1 MTNTADLKTWLFVS
15 SVLAL
20 PLVLT
25 CIAGASD
32 AGLVGWWTFDDGY
45 GTTAIDS
52 SGHGF
57 DISLH
62 NTTWENGVLG
72 GALHFHG
79 AGNGHVGNFSYSNNA
94 ITVCAWVWHDSFRI
108 SKIERYV
115 TVAPEVAVIRK
126 EGNGSLHFYI
136 KTNGSLRHLWVS
148 GVLAEGR
155 WQHIAGIWDGLTQ
168 RLYVDGVEIASQEPG
183 GVLGNTS
190 SVEIGSV
197 GEPFNGMLDE
207 VRIYNR
213 ALVKAEIQILLQ
225 REDSPF
231 ASNPTP
237 PDGASLVDTD
247 VTLNWTPGFGA
258 QLHRVY
264 FGDNLDDVKNAA
276 QGILQSTPSFTPGA
290 LEQGKAHYWRVD
302 EFDGATWHRGD
313 IWSFTTAR
321 VGGEWTYDGGILVG
335 AYYYPWYGPATH
347 RVSESLRG
355 HLVPEQTAEL
365 GEYDSSSAEVIAGHI
380 DYSHRAN
387 IHFWACSW
395 WGPQTNEDNILR
407 NCILPHEYAGEL
419 RYAIL
424 YESTG
429 RLGSFSNPD
438 YSNLSSDFRY
448 LTANCFGNPN
458 YLKIKGR
465 PVVFIYLTRVYFR
478 NTPSYDALAALR
490 VEFPDLYI
498 IADDIFG
505 RNYSSASVRKWD
517 AVTAYDV
524 YGQTLQSYGSTRAAL
539 DQLERILSEAKMAAN
554 GVGVGLIPFATPGFN
569 DKGVRGGHNG
579 APRYF
584 ENESTSV
591 EGDLFRAMLR
601 DVVVPQVDPLAA
613 NILMVTSFNEW
624 HEDTQIEPTAGTGGS
639 TNIDDSAAGS
649 DYTQGD
655 YYVDYGYL
663 YLDILSEQTS
673 FLQID
678 SLPEALDTNL
688 HFTTGG
694 AADWIGQT
702 ATYYHDGDAAQSGDI
717 THEQQSLLQTT
728 VGGAGT
734 VSFYWKVS
742 SETLCDFLVF
752 YIDGSVQDRISG
764 SVDWRRMTYEITDS
778 DLHALEWRYTKDAGT
793 NSRSD
798 CGWVDKVEW
807 VPSP

>member
-1 MTNTADLKTWLFVS
+1 M
-15 SVLAL
+15 
-20 PLVLT
+20 
-25 CIAGASD
+25 
-32 AGLVGWWTFDDGY
+32 
-45 GTTAIDS
+45 DS

-57 DISLH
+57 DMPLH
-62 NTTWENGVLG
+62 NTTWEDGVLG

-79 AGNGHVGNFSYSNNA
+79 AGHGHVGNFSYSNNA

-108 SKIERYV
+108 GKIERYV

-136 KTNGSLRHLWVS
+136 KTDGILRHLWVS
-148 GVLAEGR
+148 GVLAEGQ
-155 WQHIAGIWDGLTQ
+155 WQHIAGTWDGLTQ
-168 RLYVDGVEIASQEPG
+168 RLYVDGAEIASQEPG

-190 SVEIGSV
+190 SVEICSA
-197 GEPFNGMLDE
+197 GEPFSGMLDE

-213 ALVKAEIQILLQ
+213 AVVKAEIQTLLQ
-225 REDSPF
+225 REDSPS

-247 VTLNWTPGFGA
+247 VTLNWTSGFGA

-264 FGDNLDDVKNAA
+264 LGDNLDDVTSAA
-276 QGILQSTPSFTPGA
+276 QGTLQSTGSFTPGA
-290 LEQGKAHYWRVD
+290 LEQGKAYYWRVD

-313 IWSFTTAR
+313 IWSFTTAHA
-321 VGGEWTYDGGILVG
+321 GGEWTYDGGILVG
-335 AYYYPWYGPATH
+335 AYYYPWYGPTAH

-380 DYSHRAN
+380 DHSHRAN

-395 WGPQTNEDNILR
+395 WGPGTNEDNILR
-407 NCILPHEYAGEL
+407 NHILPHQHAGEL

-438 YSNLSSDFRY
+438 YSNLSPDFRY
-448 LTANCFGNPN
+448 LSANCFDNPN
-458 YLKIKGR
+458 YLKIDGR
-465 PVVFIYLTRVYFR
+465 PIVFVYLTRVYFR
-478 NTPSYDALAALR
+478 NAPGYDALAALR

-498 IADDIFG
+498 VADDVFG
-505 RNYSSASVRKWD
+505 RNYSSANARKWD

-524 YGQTLQSYGSTRAAL
+524 YGQTLQSYGSTKAAL
-539 DQLERILSEAKMAAN
+539 DQLERILSDAKTAAHS
-554 GVGVGLIPFATPGFN
+554 VGVGLVPFATPGFN

-584 ENESTSV
+584 ENEPASV

-601 DVVVPQVDPLAA
+601 DVVVPKVDPLAE
-613 NILMVTSFNEW
+613 NMLMVTSFNEW

-639 TNIDDSAAGS
+639 TNMDDSAAGS
-649 DYTQGD
+649 DYTQGNYYTD
-655 YYVDYGYL
+655 YRYL

-678 SLPEALDTNL
+678 SVPEALDTNL

-694 AADWIGQT
+694 DADWFGQT
-702 ATYYHDGDAAQSGDI
+702 ATYYHDGDAVQSGDI
-717 THEQQSLLQTT
+717 THEQQSLLQTA
-728 VGGAGT
+728 VSGAGT

-752 YIDGSVQDRISG
+752 SIDGSVQDRISG
-764 SVDWRRMTYEITDS
+764 SVDWHRMTYEISDS
-778 DLHALEWRYTKDAGT
+778 DLHTLEWRYTKDAGT
-793 NSRSD
+793 SSRSD

-807 VPSP
+807 APSP